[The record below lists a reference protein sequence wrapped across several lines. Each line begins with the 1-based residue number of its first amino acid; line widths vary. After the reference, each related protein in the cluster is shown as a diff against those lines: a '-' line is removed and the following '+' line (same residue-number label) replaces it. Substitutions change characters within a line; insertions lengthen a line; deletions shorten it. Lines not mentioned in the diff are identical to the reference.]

1 MKRESGILLSIS
13 SLPSRYGIGCFS
25 KEAHEFVDQLNQ
37 AGQSCWQILP
47 LGPTS
52 YGDSPY
58 QSFSTFAGN
67 PYFISLEDLI
77 EEGVLTRKECDS
89 ADFGTH
95 PGAVDYAKIYK
106 ERFPLLRLA
115 YERSNISQDEEFK
128 QFSADNKWWLE
139 DYALFMAVKSRFDG
153 KPWTQWAE
161 DIRLRWQN
169 ALDYYRRELYYDI
182 EFHEYLQF
190 KFIRQWNKLKSYANH
205 NGIRIVGDTPIYVAM
220 DSADAWAHPELF
232 ELDRDNVPTA
242 VAGCPPDGFSSTGQ
256 LWGNPLYR
264 WGYHRQ
270 TGYQW
275 WISRL
280 SYCYRLYDAVKAEEI
295 DILINNAGFGAYGAT
310 WDVPLE
316 TELNMLDLNVRA
328 VQILTKLFLA
338 DFRKRGSGRILNVA
352 SSAGF
357 LAGPLMSG
365 YYATKGYVLR
375 LSEAISEELRQ
386 EGSRVT
392 VTALCPGH
400 VETNFDAR
408 AKVRRS
414 IGGVSAKRVA
424 QAGIEGMLRGKVVV
438 LPGALMKMTYVGEK
452 LLPESWMLKIAYR
465 AQARKG

>member
-1 MKRESGILLSIS
+1 MERVWFITGASRGFGRAFTEEAVKRGDKVIATVRRVPHDDIFKH
-13 SLPSRYGIGCFS
+13 PS
-25 KEAHEFVDQLNQ
+25 
-37 AGQSCWQILP
+37 
-47 LGPTS
+47 
-52 YGDSPY
+52 
-58 QSFSTFAGN
+58 
-67 PYFISLEDLI
+67 
-77 EEGVLTRKECDS
+77 VLTVVMDVTKTDEVEKAIKDGMDR
-89 ADFGTH
+89 FG
-95 PGAVDYAKIYK
+95 
-106 ERFPLLRLA
+106 
-115 YERSNISQDEEFK
+115 
-128 QFSADNKWWLE
+128 
-139 DYALFMAVKSRFDG
+139 
-153 KPWTQWAE
+153 
-161 DIRLRWQN
+161 
-169 ALDYYRRELYYDI
+169 
-182 EFHEYLQF
+182 
-190 KFIRQWNKLKSYANH
+190 
-205 NGIRIVGDTPIYVAM
+205 RIDV
-220 DSADAWAHPELF
+220 
-232 ELDRDNVPTA
+232 
-242 VAGCPPDGFSSTGQ
+242 
-256 LWGNPLYR
+256 
-264 WGYHRQ
+264 
-270 TGYQW
+270 
-275 WISRL
+275 
-280 SYCYRLYDAVKAEEI
+280 
-295 DILINNAGFGAYGAT
+295 LINNAGFGAYGAT

>member
-1 MKRESGILLSIS
+1 MKALITGATSGIG
-13 SLPSRYGIGCFS
+13 REMA
-25 KEAHEFVDQLNQ
+25 K
-37 AGQSCWQILP
+37 ILAVR
-47 LGPTS
+47 GV
-52 YGDSPY
+52 
-58 QSFSTFAGN
+58 
-67 PYFISLEDLI
+67 DLI
-77 EEGVLTRKECDS
+77 IASRDEKKMKSLAKRPHHTERKVSPVLSK
-89 ADFGTH
+89 
-95 PGAVDYAKIYK
+95 
-106 ERFPLLRLA
+106 
-115 YERSNISQDEEFK
+115 
-128 QFSADNKWWLE
+128 
-139 DYALFMAVKSRFDG
+139 
-153 KPWTQWAE
+153 AE
-161 DIRLRWQN
+161 D
-169 ALDYYRRELYYDI
+169 
-182 EFHEYLQF
+182 
-190 KFIRQWNKLKSYANH
+190 
-205 NGIRIVGDTPIYVAM
+205 
-220 DSADAWAHPELF
+220 
-232 ELDRDNVPTA
+232 
-242 VAGCPPDGFSSTGQ
+242 
-256 LWGNPLYR
+256 
-264 WGYHRQ
+264 
-270 TGYQW
+270 
-275 WISRL
+275 
-280 SYCYRLYDAVKAEEI
+280 CYRLYDAVKAEEI

-338 DFRKRGSGRILNVA
+338 DFRKRILNVA

>member
-1 MKRESGILLSIS
+1 MKALITGATSGIG
-13 SLPSRYGIGCFS
+13 REMA
-25 KEAHEFVDQLNQ
+25 K
-37 AGQSCWQILP
+37 ILAVR
-47 LGPTS
+47 GV
-52 YGDSPY
+52 
-58 QSFSTFAGN
+58 
-67 PYFISLEDLI
+67 DLI
-77 EEGVLTRKECDS
+77 IASRDEKKMKSLAKRLPVAVRTI
-89 ADFGTH
+89 
-95 PGAVDYAKIYK
+95 AVDLSK
-106 ERFPLLRLA
+106 
-115 YERSNISQDEEFK
+115 
-128 QFSADNKWWLE
+128 
-139 DYALFMAVKSRFDG
+139 
-153 KPWTQWAE
+153 AE
-161 DIRLRWQN
+161 D
-169 ALDYYRRELYYDI
+169 
-182 EFHEYLQF
+182 
-190 KFIRQWNKLKSYANH
+190 
-205 NGIRIVGDTPIYVAM
+205 
-220 DSADAWAHPELF
+220 
-232 ELDRDNVPTA
+232 
-242 VAGCPPDGFSSTGQ
+242 
-256 LWGNPLYR
+256 
-264 WGYHRQ
+264 
-270 TGYQW
+270 
-275 WISRL
+275 
-280 SYCYRLYDAVKAEEI
+280 CYRLYDAVKAEEI

-357 LAGPLMSG
+357 LAGPLMS
-365 YYATKGYVLR
+365 GYVLR

>member
-1 MKRESGILLSIS
+1 MTKGGTVAKALITGATSGIG
-13 SLPSRYGIGCFS
+13 REMA
-25 KEAHEFVDQLNQ
+25 K
-37 AGQSCWQILP
+37 ILAAR
-47 LGPTS
+47 GV
-52 YGDSPY
+52 
-58 QSFSTFAGN
+58 
-67 PYFISLEDLI
+67 DLI
-77 EEGVLTRKECDS
+77 IASRDEQRMRHIAKRLPVAVRTI
-89 ADFGTH
+89 
-95 PGAVDYAKIYK
+95 AVDLSK
-106 ERFPLLRLA
+106 
-115 YERSNISQDEEFK
+115 
-128 QFSADNKWWLE
+128 
-139 DYALFMAVKSRFDG
+139 
-153 KPWTQWAE
+153 AE
-161 DIRLRWQN
+161 D
-169 ALDYYRRELYYDI
+169 
-182 EFHEYLQF
+182 
-190 KFIRQWNKLKSYANH
+190 
-205 NGIRIVGDTPIYVAM
+205 
-220 DSADAWAHPELF
+220 
-232 ELDRDNVPTA
+232 
-242 VAGCPPDGFSSTGQ
+242 
-256 LWGNPLYR
+256 
-264 WGYHRQ
+264 
-270 TGYQW
+270 
-275 WISRL
+275 
-280 SYCYRLYDAVKAEEI
+280 CYRLYDAVKAEEI

>member
-1 MKRESGILLSIS
+1 MKALITGATSGIG
-13 SLPSRYGIGCFS
+13 REMA
-25 KEAHEFVDQLNQ
+25 K
-37 AGQSCWQILP
+37 ILAVR
-47 LGPTS
+47 GV
-52 YGDSPY
+52 
-58 QSFSTFAGN
+58 
-67 PYFISLEDLI
+67 DLI
-77 EEGVLTRKECDS
+77 IASRDEKKMKSLAKRLPVAVRTI
-89 ADFGTH
+89 
-95 PGAVDYAKIYK
+95 AVDLSK
-106 ERFPLLRLA
+106 
-115 YERSNISQDEEFK
+115 
-128 QFSADNKWWLE
+128 
-139 DYALFMAVKSRFDG
+139 
-153 KPWTQWAE
+153 AE
-161 DIRLRWQN
+161 D
-169 ALDYYRRELYYDI
+169 
-182 EFHEYLQF
+182 
-190 KFIRQWNKLKSYANH
+190 
-205 NGIRIVGDTPIYVAM
+205 
-220 DSADAWAHPELF
+220 
-232 ELDRDNVPTA
+232 
-242 VAGCPPDGFSSTGQ
+242 
-256 LWGNPLYR
+256 
-264 WGYHRQ
+264 
-270 TGYQW
+270 
-275 WISRL
+275 
-280 SYCYRLYDAVKAEEI
+280 CYRLYDAVKAEEI

-338 DFRKRGSGRILNVA
+338 DFRKRGS
-352 SSAGF
+352 
-357 LAGPLMSG
+357 GPLMSG